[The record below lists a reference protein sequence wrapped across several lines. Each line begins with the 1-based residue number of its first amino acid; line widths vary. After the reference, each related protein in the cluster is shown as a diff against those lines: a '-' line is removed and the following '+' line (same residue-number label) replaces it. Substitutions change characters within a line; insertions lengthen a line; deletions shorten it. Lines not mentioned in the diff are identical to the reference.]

1 MKIESASAMRA
12 EMRSQ
17 GVIMAYNGEISDELM
32 ITLAEI
38 LKRRVGSE
46 VDPKRSRS
54 VFAVFM
60 EGVQNL
66 IWHSVAPERA
76 AGMVIISE
84 LEAELTVM
92 CANRIKKADSVQLRE
107 TLVQLAGADKDR
119 IRQLYRE
126 GMSKS
131 IDHEGP
137 GAGLGLLEIARRS
150 PYPINYAFVDVNDDE
165 VDYFIAARI

>member
-1 MKIESASAMRA
+1 
-12 EMRSQ
+12 
-17 GVIMAYNGEISDELM
+17 
-32 ITLAEI
+32 
-38 LKRRVGSE
+38 
-46 VDPKRSRS
+46 
-54 VFAVFM
+54 
-60 EGVQNL
+60 
-66 IWHSVAPERA
+66 
-76 AGMVIISE
+76 MVIISE

>member
-1 MKIESASAMRA
+1 MKIESAIAMRA

-76 AGMVIISE
+76 
-84 LEAELTVM
+84 
-92 CANRIKKADSVQLRE
+92 
-107 TLVQLAGADKDR
+107 LVWLSYLSSRLSSQ
-119 IRQLYRE
+119 
-126 GMSKS
+126 
-131 IDHEGP
+131 
-137 GAGLGLLEIARRS
+137 
-150 PYPINYAFVDVNDDE
+150 
-165 VDYFIAARI
+165 